1 MRFWPFWIAL
11 EQNIH
16 MGPLAH
22 HSPFKTAASAT
33 ETECASCID
42 LESSYFLIGSGK
54 ENQFWIWKR
63 KHVTYIRRG
72 ARVAE
77 TWQVWWIVALTS
89 GKNTAAPVNMI
100 LFHTVSDQAVLP
112 ASHEDGNQKG
122 KVQTI
127 QPITFMGFPLYS
139 SKHLSFYLRQ
149 WESLKVKQEETNK
162 QKMSLKHQCGF
173 SGFVGILV
181 TGIQQR
187 NQFALLCSV

>member
-1 MRFWPFWIAL
+1 MAGVVDCRSNL
-11 EQNIH
+11 RQKYCSTCEHDSQ
-16 MGPLAH
+16 
-22 HSPFKTAASAT
+22 
-33 ETECASCID
+33 
-42 LESSYFLIGSGK
+42 
-54 ENQFWIWKR
+54 
-63 KHVTYIRRG
+63 
-72 ARVAE
+72 
-77 TWQVWWIVALTS
+77 
-89 GKNTAAPVNMI
+89 
-100 LFHTVSDQAVLP
+100 FHTVSDQAVLP

>member
-1 MRFWPFWIAL
+1 MPHTDFLQRSDFDYLAYVYMRFWPFWIAL

-42 LESSYFLIGSGK
+42 LGSSYFLIGSGK

-72 ARVAE
+72 AHVAE

-89 GKNTAAPVNMI
+89 GKNTAAPVNTI
-100 LFHTVSDQAVLP
+100 LSFTQYLTRLYSRPHMKMGIRKARCKPSSPSRSWASHCIP
-112 ASHEDGNQKG
+112 ASIYLFTLDNG
-122 KVQTI
+122 K
-127 QPITFMGFPLYS
+127 
-139 SKHLSFYLRQ
+139 
-149 WESLKVKQEETNK
+149 
-162 QKMSLKHQCGF
+162 
-173 SGFVGILV
+173 
-181 TGIQQR
+181 
-187 NQFALLCSV
+187 A